1 LAIQM
6 LGTIPVKPTNLKI
19 HVHITEDLPRLA
31 KMLRENLEMSP
42 DYKVTGVAVNGQDL
56 LAQLPTLPNLPDIV
70 LMDIQMPVM
79 DGIAATA
86 ALKSKHP
93 QIKVV
98 MATVFD
104 DEENIFNAILAGAD
118 GYLMKDEPPQVLHRA
133 LAEVIEGGAPMS
145 PAIARKALLL
155 LRKTPAKPVPAASDH
170 DLSDREIEL
179 LEQLSRGLRY
189 EQIGQNLHIS
199 TGTVRKHIENIYRK
213 LQVHNKLEAVEAA
226 RKKGAI

>member
-1 LAIQM
+1 M
-6 LGTIPVKPTNLKI
+6 KTH

-42 DYKVTGVAVNGQDL
+42 SFKVTGHALHGKELLEQ
-56 LAQLPTLPNLPDIV
+56 LAQLPSLPDIV

-86 ALKSKHP
+86 ALKSRHP
-93 QIKVV
+93 QVKVV

-104 DEENIFNAILAGAD
+104 DEENIFHAILAGAD

-133 LAEVIEGGAPMS
+133 LQEVMEGGAPMS
-145 PAIARKALLL
+145 PSIARKALLL
-155 LRKTPAKPVPAASDH
+155 LRKSPAQPASPQPEH
-170 DLSDREIEL
+170 DLSEREIEL
-179 LEQLSRGLRY
+179 LEQLSKGLKY

-226 RKKGAI
+226 RKKGVI